1 MNAASLATCLKR
13 AQKVTHW
20 FASQGV
26 KDCVFGQ
33 EILNQLKV
41 TNALPVKNYITTHLN
56 WKPTKAHANPSDKV
70 HGGAIATLIEY
81 SGAIATLINDPMG
94 RAPLCIN
101 SVIDYN
107 APCEINCQI
116 AIEAKVNS
124 ITKGIAF
131 TEVLLRDHGTNKL
144 LAKGSQVMTLGE
156 HKLGIDFTE
165 EEIINNTK
173 KDN

>member
-1 MNAASLATCLKR
+1 MNAASLTRCLKR

-26 KDCVFGQ
+26 KEDVFGQ
-33 EILNQLKV
+33 EILSQLKV
-41 TNALPVKNYITTHLN
+41 ANALPIKNYITTHLN
-56 WKPTKAHANPSDKV
+56 WKSTKDHANPSGKL

-81 SGAIATLINDPMG
+81 SGAIATLVNDPLG

-107 APCEINCQI
+107 APCEIESQI
-116 AIEAKVNS
+116 TVEAKVNS

-144 LAKGSQVMTLGE
+144 LAKGSQVMTLGIN
-156 HKLGIDFTE
+156 KLGIDFSE
-165 EEIINNTK
+165 DEMINH
-173 KDN
+173 